1 VISGLMTLTQGQGSE
16 AITESRSLRSLAMK
30 SDRHSTDHLQRP
42 FLTGD
47 STTDTALWHLSL
59 ILREISLGKQA
70 DDRQARESEMPT
82 KNQCHRPKVNIS
94 CVKQFLNES

>member
-1 VISGLMTLTQGQGSE
+1 VISGLMTLAQGQGSE
-16 AITESRSLRSLAMK
+16 AITESRSLKSLAMK

-70 DDRQARESEMPT
+70 DDRQARESEDADEKPIPQT
-82 KNQCHRPKVNIS
+82 KGKYKLR
-94 CVKQFLNES
+94 